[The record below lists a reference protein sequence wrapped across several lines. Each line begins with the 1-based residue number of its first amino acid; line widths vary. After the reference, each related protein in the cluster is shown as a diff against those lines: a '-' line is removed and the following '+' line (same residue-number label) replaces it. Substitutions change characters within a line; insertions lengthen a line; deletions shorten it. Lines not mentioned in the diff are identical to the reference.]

1 MFFVNIA
8 HHCWMG
14 KPAGRFANDLIKPL
28 KGITL
33 SDGDDQTSGSIAGA
47 SVKSYTFCI
56 IEFPQDIKILSIIK
70 LISICRYK
78 GILETNYETSTLCN
92 REKE

>member
-8 HHCWMG
+8 HRYWTG

-33 SDGDDQTSGSIAGA
+33 TDGDDQTSGSIAGA
-47 SVKSYTFCI
+47 SVKSYTFLI
-56 IEFPQDIKILSIIK
+56 IELPQDIKYNKVNKHLQIQRNFGNQL
-70 LISICRYK
+70 
-78 GILETNYETSTLCN
+78 
-92 REKE
+92 